1 MHVVI
6 RKSAQ
11 IQMYVCVC
19 CGRGNIKDASTK
31 RDMQKY
37 LSKCHYHE
45 DEQPYCPNFR
55 LGYIADQARENF
67 SELCKTVSSAQFDVL
82 ML

>member
-1 MHVVI
+1 MWLLENLHKFKCTSVFV
-6 RKSAQ
+6 
-11 IQMYVCVC
+11 

-37 LSKCHYHE
+37 LNKCHYHE
-45 DEQPYCPNFR
+45 DNEPYCPNFR

-67 SELCKTVSSAQFDVL
+67 SELCKTVSSAQFDVF